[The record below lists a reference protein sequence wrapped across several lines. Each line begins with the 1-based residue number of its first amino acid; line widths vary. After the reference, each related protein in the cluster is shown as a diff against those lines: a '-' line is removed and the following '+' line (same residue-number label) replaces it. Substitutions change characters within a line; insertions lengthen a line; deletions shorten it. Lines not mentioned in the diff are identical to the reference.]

1 MKTIKMKMT
10 LLFGILMAVVC
21 VGLAVSSF
29 AAAQNA
35 LVAKSENSMK
45 QLAHE
50 AAKAI
55 DARLS
60 GYLNVLEILSD
71 NEAFHEGGISGEKQQ
86 DIIERLQKEVS
97 RGGYLHMAFVQEDGS
112 ALYEDGSHAAFQE
125 DCIQQS
131 LLGKMAVTEPM
142 LVNNELVMM
151 YSVPVKYNGQ
161 IIGVLVGIR
170 EGYELGNMAEETSN
184 GDTGSAFVINN
195 KGYTIAHSEKEM
207 MQNLLESLKVSM
219 EVPSSGEPDSVSSAT
234 QDTNSTNDASDEKK
248 SGESENSL
256 PEYSNFMKLQ
266 QAMANGEEGYG
277 EYVYEGTSKIM
288 GYAPIADRGWSI
300 GLEISRKEALTG
312 INILIISMIVIG
324 GIFVLFSLVIVYFTA
339 RRMSRPIEYL
349 TDICCQMSSGDFTA
363 EPEEKYIKRS
373 DEMGKLAV
381 ACHSITD
388 STKALLKEN
397 MDISGR
403 IADTSQQLDYMIQ
416 AFTKM
421 MKEIFTAI
429 DQITEGNQEQAEST
443 QLGVKQMKEME
454 ELMEQEQL
462 NMVGLHHS
470 SGTVEELKEE
480 GFALLKELVEKTE
493 ANGTLSKEIHQVFNE
508 TNQSAAK
515 IFDISRMISDITK
528 QTKLVALNAAIE
540 AARAGVAG
548 RGFSVVAG
556 EVEMLAEGA
565 DKLSREINAVVEELR
580 GKALSSIEKMDKIAA
595 TITSQSQSVEM
606 TQTKFIGI
614 SDAVEVTRNN
624 IETLNQ
630 SMKEMGRKKNEV
642 VKVMMN
648 LSSVSEE
655 NAAGTEEVSASVQ
668 GQSTYLERIADL
680 SGLLSNMSV
689 QLKEHAQK
697 YKFTL

>member
-21 VGLAVSSF
+21 AGLAVSSF
-29 AAAQNA
+29 AAAQKA

-55 DARLS
+55 DTRLS
-60 GYLNVLEILSD
+60 SYLNSLEILSD
-71 NEAFHEGGISGEKQQ
+71 NEAFHGDGISGENQQ
-86 DIIERLQKEVS
+86 NIIERLQKEVS

-112 ALYEDGSHAAFQE
+112 ALYEDGSHAALQE
-125 DCIQQS
+125 ECIQQS
-131 LLGKMAVTEPM
+131 LLGKMTVTEPM
-142 LVNNELVMM
+142 FVNNELVMM

-170 EGYELGNMAEETSN
+170 DGYELGNLAEETSN
-184 GDTGSAFVINN
+184 GATGSAFIINE

-207 MQNLLESLKVSM
+207 MQNLLGSLKVSM

-234 QDTNSTNDASDEKK
+234 QDANSTNDASDEKE
-248 SGESENSL
+248 SGEPGNNL
-256 PEYSNFMKLQ
+256 PEYSNFTKLQ

-288 GYAPIADRGWSI
+288 GYAPIADRGWSV
-300 GLEISRKEALTG
+300 GLEISRKEALAG
-312 INILIISMIVIG
+312 INILIISMIAIG
-324 GIFVLFSLVIVYFTA
+324 GTFILFSLVIVYFTA

-397 MDISGR
+397 MDISGQ
-403 IADTSQQLDYMIQ
+403 IADTSLQLDYMIQ

-528 QTKLVALNAAIE
+528 QTKLLALNAAIE
-540 AARAGVAG
+540 AARAGAAG
-548 RGFSVVAG
+548 RGFSVVAS
-556 EVEMLAEGA
+556 EVETLAEGA

-580 GKALSSIEKMDKIAA
+580 DKTLSSIEKMDKIAA

-630 SMKEMGRKKNEV
+630 SMKEMSLKKNEV
-642 VKVMMN
+642 VKVIMN

-680 SGLLSNMSV
+680 SGLLSDMSV

-697 YKFTL
+697 YKFT